1 MINADIDIKKT
12 IKSNKTIKRRA
23 SVSGKPANE
32 KNKRRAGPRLKLGS
46 NRRTRRQWKW

>member
-1 MINADIDIKKT
+1 MTNTDIDIKKT
-12 IKSNKTIKRRA
+12 IKSDITIKGSA